1 MGTLLQI
8 VNIGSSTK
16 KKVRPL
22 RERVRDAVSGAILDA
37 AEEIIAERGVHQ
49 ASMSEIAARA
59 GVAVGTVYNHFAD
72 RDSLLRALFRARRAL
87 ISPEIVRLAEARRGA
102 GFEERLRGLVRDV
115 LELLEHHRRFVVVAL
130 EAEQITSEPASG
142 GASRPVMTALR
153 AATADILAAGA
164 SAGAIRPG
172 EVDRLIRLLLGAMR
186 GLLRYRL
193 EIGGPFTDDAD
204 LLVDVFLRG
213 AGSGSGGIGI
223 GMG

>member
-1 MGTLLQI
+1 VGTLLQR

-72 RDSLLRALFRARRAL
+72 RDSLLRALFRVRRAL
-87 ISPEIVRLAEARRGA
+87 ISPEIVRLAEAGKSA
-102 GFEERLRGLVRDV
+102 GFEERLRGLVRSV
-115 LELLEHHRRFVVVAL
+115 LELLERHRRFVVVAL
-130 EAEQITSEPASG
+130 EAEQIRNEPTSG
-142 GASRPVMTALR
+142 GPSRPVMTALHT
-153 AATADILAAGA
+153 AAADILAAGA
-164 SAGAIRPG
+164 SSGAIRRG
-172 EVDRLIRLLLGAMR
+172 DVDRLVRLLLGAMR

-204 LLVDVFLRG
+204 FLVEVFLRG
-213 AGSGSGGIGI
+213 AGAESR
-223 GMG
+223 